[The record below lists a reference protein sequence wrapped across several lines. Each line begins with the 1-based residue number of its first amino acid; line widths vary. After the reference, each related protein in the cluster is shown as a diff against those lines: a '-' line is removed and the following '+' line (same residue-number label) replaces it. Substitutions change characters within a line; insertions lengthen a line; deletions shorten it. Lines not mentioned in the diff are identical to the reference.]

1 MFETNLG
8 KGDFVQMQEQAK
20 GLNEDWLALW
30 LGLAIFVLS
39 LFTFSGA
46 DILGWGV
53 NTSVWMDPGKAM
65 SPVSK
70 TYQTVKGEITKI
82 DGQKLTLK
90 KADGKEETIAVKED
104 TAALKVGGQ
113 YEKKGLS
120 GTVSLLLT
128 YLAMLVIMCIGAVLL
143 KTDVVKFAIGFTV
156 IFWIS
161 YACWFAGN
169 YAYIAAT
176 KDKLAAF
183 KIPWSLS
190 LTGES
195 GFILALL
202 AGLVMGNFFP
212 KISEKLKEASRP
224 ELYIKTAIVIMG
236 AGLGLKAAESFSL
249 ATNIMFRGMCAI
261 VEAYLIYWAV
271 VYYMARK
278 YFKFSREWAAPL
290 ASGISICGVSA
301 AIATGGAIR
310 ARPIVPIMVSSL
322 VVIFAVVEM
331 IILPFAAQT
340 FLWKEPL
347 VAGAWMGLAVKTD
360 GGAVASG
367 AITDAL
373 IRAKSLEAGI
383 NYQEGWMTMT
393 ATTVKMFIDIFIGV
407 WAFIL
412 AYIWCAKI
420 ECKPG
425 ETVGAG
431 EIWNRFPKFVI
442 GYVVTF
448 FFLLVICWP
457 AAKAIGPVDKE
468 LKAVKQEMAANEK
481 QLGSATAAQ
490 AALQSKI
497 NAAKDRIK
505 SLNEQNNKP
514 KANSP
519 AARELKALKQEVA
532 EAEKQLGSAAKA
544 SQATQAELQ
553 SKINTAKD
561 KMKSLGDSIKA
572 PKATMAAAST
582 ATSSGNVFRVMFF
595 VFTFFTIGVVS
606 NFKKLWEEGIG
617 RLMVVY
623 IVALFGF
630 IIWVGL
636 FISWLFF
643 HGVMPPLAG

>member
-1 MFETNLG
+1 MMKIAG
-8 KGDFVQMQEQAK
+8 KGDYRSMEENK
-20 GLNEDWLALW
+20 HGMSEDWLALW
-30 LGLAIFVLS
+30 LGLFIFLLS
-39 LFTFSGA
+39 LGTFQGM
-46 DILGWGV
+46 DILGWGI
-53 NTSVWMDPGKAM
+53 NTSVWTDPAKAM

-70 TYQTVKGEITKI
+70 TYQAVKGEITKI

-90 KADGKEETIAVKED
+90 KADGKEEAITIKES
-104 TAALKVGGQ
+104 TANLKVGDK
-113 YEKKGLS
+113 YEKAGLS
-120 GTVSLLLT
+120 GLGSLIAT
-128 YLAMLVIMCIGAVLL
+128 YLSMLVIMSIGATLI
-143 KTDVVKFAIGFTV
+143 KTDVKKFAIGFTA

-176 KDKLAAF
+176 KDKLASF

-202 AGLVMGNFFP
+202 AGLIVGNFFP
-212 KISEKLKEASRP
+212 KLSEKFKEAARP

-236 AGLGLKAAESFSL
+236 AALGLKAAESFSL
-249 ATNIMFRGMCAI
+249 ATNIMFRGLCAI

-278 YFKFSREWAAPL
+278 YFKFSKEWAAPL

-310 ARPIVPIMVSSL
+310 ARPVVPIMVSSL

-393 ATTVKMFIDIFIGV
+393 STTVKMFIDIFIGV

-425 ETVGAG
+425 EKVGAG

-442 GYVVTF
+442 GYVITF
-448 FFLLVICWP
+448 FLLLVICWP
-457 AAKAIGPVDKE
+457 AAKAISPVEKE
-468 LKAVKQEMAANEK
+468 MKVVAKEMAATEK
-481 QLGSATAAQ
+481 QAAAAQAAQ
-490 AALQSKI
+490 AALQTKI
-497 NAAKDRIK
+497 TSAKDRVAALK
-505 SLNEQNNKP
+505 AQNKKI

-519 AARELKALKQEVA
+519 VDKEMKALKQEIA
-532 EAEKQLGSAAKA
+532 DNEKQLAAAKA
-544 SQATQAELQ
+544 SQPDPSATQA
-553 SKINTAKD
+553 KITAAKD
-561 KMKSLGDSIKA
+561 KLKSLGDSIKA
-572 PKATMAAAST
+572 QKATMAAAGT
-582 ATSSGNVFRVMFF
+582 ATGEGNVFRVMFF
-595 VFTFFTIGVVS
+595 VFTFFTIGIVS

-623 IVALFGF
+623 VVALFGF

-643 HGVMPPLAG
+643 HGVFPPLAG